1 MKTIVRGGVLLALGI
16 FSIITGV
23 CVAKVFL
30 AKAALVIAG
39 IFFIIMGIGCV
50 LNVGGTTQKDKG
62 AQAPQRRKKKS

>member
-1 MKTIVRGGVLLALGI
+1 MSEAAYCWPWVFLV
-16 FSIITGV
+16 SSQV

-30 AKAALVIAG
+30 AKAALIVAG

-50 LNVGGTTQKDKG
+50 LNVGGNSQNDKD

>member
-30 AKAALVIAG
+30 GKAALVIAG

-50 LNVGGTTQKDKG
+50 LNVGGNVPDGKKAADTQK
-62 AQAPQRRKKKS
+62 RRKKS

>member
-30 AKAALVIAG
+30 AKAALIVAG
-39 IFFIIMGIGCV
+39 IFFYYH
-50 LNVGGTTQKDKG
+50 GGS
-62 AQAPQRRKKKS
+62 AVC

>member
-30 AKAALVIAG
+30 AKAALIVAG
-39 IFFIIMGIGCV
+39 IFFYYHGDRLCAERWG
-50 LNVGGTTQKDKG
+50 NSQNDKD

>member
-50 LNVGGTTQKDKG
+50 LNVGGTTRNDKD
-62 AQAPQRRKKKS
+62 AQASRGRKKKF